1 MRWPGRK
8 MEGNSLLTYKKL
20 SGNKF
25 DVSSFS
31 VITVAYFLII
41 GFQRVCACAK
51 SLQSWP
57 TLCDPMD
64 CSPAGSS
71 VHGILQARILEWI
84 AMSHSRVS
92 SQPRDQSCI
101 SYMSC
106 VYFNNFFFSFLKSP
120 LSQIRSHS
128 LMSRHHSGHYGHRG
142 RRHNLQGQL
151 VQLHLFLGMHQSR
164 ALVLF
169 WYHLSLL

>member
-20 SGNKF
+20 SDNKF

-41 GFQRVCACAK
+41 GFQRVCARAK
-51 SLQSWP
+51 SLQPWP

-71 VHGILQARILEWI
+71 VHGILQARVLEWGAI
-84 AMSHSRVS
+84 ASSRGS
-92 SQPRDQSCI
+92 SQPWDLTPSLYVSCI
-101 SYMSC
+101 
-106 VYFNNFFFSFLKSP
+106 
-120 LSQIRSHS
+120 
-128 LMSRHHSGHYGHRG
+128 G
-142 RRHNLQGQL
+142 RQ
-151 VQLHLFLGMHQSR
+151 
-164 ALVLF
+164 ALCQ
-169 WYHLSLL
+169 